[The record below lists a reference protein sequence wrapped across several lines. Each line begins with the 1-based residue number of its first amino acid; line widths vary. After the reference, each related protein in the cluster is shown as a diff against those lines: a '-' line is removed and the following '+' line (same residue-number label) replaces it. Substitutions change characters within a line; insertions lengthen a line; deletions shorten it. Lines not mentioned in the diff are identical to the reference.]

1 MSEYTLLTL
10 VSYPDPTPRREGS
23 GNIRAF
29 SWLCCVSSHMTL
41 ITCLHHLLLHS
52 RSHERS
58 ISAFV
63 IAISCL
69 SLCSYVRVAKGY
81 LCLHCQAG
89 AVRSR
94 DQCHVLLT
102 QHNQG
107 NARMSPDP
115 SLRGV
120 GSGHETILT
129 RVILNLNSNY
139 TTCNIALCNFCTST
153 KACGCFDSSPFHHLV
168 EVHRDKLC
176 MRTQSQRR

>member
-1 MSEYTLLTL
+1 MLAVSRIHAGFFMFYGNVFTAGMKDLHLGGTLSCLAVPSLLSCLAVGPFTPGV

-23 GNIRAF
+23 GDIPAF

-41 ITCLHHLLLHS
+41 ITCLHQLFLHS

-63 IAISCL
+63 IAISCQ
-69 SLCSYVRVAKGY
+69 SLCSYIRVAKGY

-102 QHNQG
+102 QHNQE

-120 GSGHETILT
+120 GSGHETT
-129 RVILNLNSNY
+129 PGGE
-139 TTCNIALCNFCTST
+139 C
-153 KACGCFDSSPFHHLV
+153 SPL
-168 EVHRDKLC
+168 
-176 MRTQSQRR
+176 